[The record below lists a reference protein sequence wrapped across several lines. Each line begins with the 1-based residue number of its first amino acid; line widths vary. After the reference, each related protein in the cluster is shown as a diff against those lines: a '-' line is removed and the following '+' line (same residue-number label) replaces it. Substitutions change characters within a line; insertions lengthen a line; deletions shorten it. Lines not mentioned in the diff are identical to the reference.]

1 MSKHH
6 HEHEHQNE
14 EVNENTEKEAKVDG
28 TSNKAEESK
37 TNEAKAE
44 EAKTEES
51 KKVEATVEEK
61 PSEDEAKSAT
71 KELAEMKN
79 RYFRALADYQN
90 LQRRA
95 SKEQFESYSRGVAD
109 IIKKLLP
116 AIDTL
121 DKAMEYLSKT
131 QVDKKVAD
139 GLEMFSIQLTD
150 ILEKEGLKAVEPIG
164 QKFDPNFHEAM
175 ITQNNPEKADDEVL
189 VVYEKG
195 YTFKDKV
202 LRTAKVVVNKL

>member
-1 MSKHH
+1 MCKQDN
-6 HEHEHQNE
+6 EQNNQ
-14 EVNENTEKEAKVDG
+14 EVNENTEKVE
-28 TSNKAEESK
+28 TSNETNESK
-37 TNEAKAE
+37 TVEETKKADEA
-44 EAKTEES
+44 
-51 KKVEATVEEK
+51 KKVEATVEEEK
-61 PSEDEAKSAT
+61 VISPEEEAKAAT

-79 RYFRALADYQN
+79 KYFRALADYQN
-90 LQRRA
+90 LQRRS
-95 SKEQFESYSRGVAD
+95 SKEQVESYSRGVAD

-121 DKAMEYLSKT
+121 DKAMEYLGSA

-150 ILEKEGLKAVEPIG
+150 ILEKEGLKPMEALG
-164 QKFDPNFHEAM
+164 KKFDPNFHEAM
-175 ITQNNPEKADDEVL
+175 ITQANPDKADDEVL

-195 YTFKDKV
+195 YTFKDRV

>member
-1 MSKHH
+1 MCK
-6 HEHEHQNE
+6 QDNE
-14 EVNENTEKEAKVDG
+14 QTNQEVNENTEKVE
-28 TSNKAEESK
+28 TSNETTESNTVEETKADD
-37 TNEAKAE
+37 AKN
-44 EAKTEES
+44 
-51 KKVEATVEEK
+51 VETTVEEK
-61 PSEDEAKSAT
+61 IISPEEELKAAN

-79 RYFRALADYQN
+79 KYFRALADYQN
-90 LQRRA
+90 LQRRS
-95 SKEQFESYSRGVAD
+95 SKEQVESYSRGVAD

-121 DKAMEYLSKT
+121 DKAMEYLGSA

-150 ILEKEGLKAVEPIG
+150 ILEKEGLKPMEALG
-164 QKFDPNFHEAM
+164 KKFDPNFHEAM
-175 ITQNNPEKADDEVL
+175 ITQANPEKADDEVL

-195 YTFKDKV
+195 YTFKERV